1 MQRQIPITMQ
11 PLTLNPLKDLAQVNE
26 IDYTV
31 DFDNLYSR
39 MDGLDKIFQT
49 GKISYNM
56 LKYICGLV
64 KIGYQGQLHLTETKR
79 KYADE
84 SYKSKKVIKFNV
96 QLTANH
102 YINFQKVHLCFPI
115 KIKLAADND
124 KDITADII
132 PVNNFYTHLIKE
144 INIKRYG
151 VDMPILLL
159 TNTVNIYILMSS
171 KNIC

>member
-1 MQRQIPITMQ
+1 MQHQIPITMQ

-132 PVNNFYTHLIKE
+132 PVNNLYTHLIKE